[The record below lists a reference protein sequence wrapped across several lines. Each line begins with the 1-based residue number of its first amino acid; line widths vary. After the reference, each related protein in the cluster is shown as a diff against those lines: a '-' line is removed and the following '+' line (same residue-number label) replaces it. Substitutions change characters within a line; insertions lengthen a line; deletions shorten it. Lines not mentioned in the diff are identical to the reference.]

1 MRKAVGWGAA
11 AAVLLVAVAAGPA
24 GATGPEPARV
34 SGWAEF
40 ALPFGT
46 DADVRSFAFD
56 ARSVPWSRPIP
67 IEGGGEYGSPA
78 DATGTVRVAHY
89 VAAEDVTVRWEAAVD
104 CLMTSP
110 GHATVTA
117 IVTRADD
124 DAKSL
129 LGTRVGFSV
138 QDGGRGRD
146 RVGFTW
152 DATFDQNEVGE
163 WGPSRIGPCLST
175 AAFSKVTRGDFRIRH
190 AELTPPPSR

>member
-24 GATGPEPARV
+24 GATERGPARV

-40 ALPFGT
+40 ALPFGA

-67 IEGGGEYGSPA
+67 VDGGEHGSPA
-78 DATGTVRVAHY
+78 DATGTVRVAHHLD
-89 VAAEDVTVRWEAAVD
+89 AENVTVRWEAAVD

-124 DAKSL
+124 YAKDL

-138 QDGGRGRD
+138 QDGGHGRD

-152 DATFDQNEVGE
+152 DATVDRNEAGE

-175 AAFSKVTRGDFRIRH
+175 AAFGTVTRGDFRIRH

>member
-1 MRKAVGWGAA
+1 MRKAMVWGAA
-11 AAVLLVAVAAGPA
+11 AAALLVAVAAAPA
-24 GATGPEPARV
+24 EATERGPARV

-40 ALPFGT
+40 ALPYGT
-46 DADVRSFAFD
+46 DADVRSFDFD

-67 IEGGGEYGSPA
+67 ADGGQNGSPA

-89 VAAEDVTVRWEAAVD
+89 LASDKVTVRWEAAVD

-124 DAKSL
+124 RAKSL

-152 DATFDQNEVGE
+152 DATFDQNEAGE

-175 AAFSKVTRGDFRIRH
+175 AAFGTVTRGDFRIRH
-190 AELTPPPSR
+190 AELTSPPSR

>member
-11 AAVLLVAVAAGPA
+11 AAALLVAVAGVPA
-24 GATGPEPARV
+24 GATEQGPARV

-40 ALPFGT
+40 ALPFGA

-67 IEGGGEYGSPA
+67 VKGGEHGSPA
-78 DATGTVRVAHY
+78 DATGTVRVTHY
-89 VAAEDVTVRWEAAVD
+89 LASKNVTVRWEAAVD

-117 IVTRADD
+117 IVNRADD
-124 DAKSL
+124 YAKSL

-152 DATFDQNEVGE
+152 DATFDQNEAGE

-175 AAFSKVTRGDFRIRH
+175 AAFGTVTRGDFRMRH